1 MTASFTRLG
10 MNPRLATDYD
20 ATTGIHTL
28 KVTGISGGGGSPGGS
43 SGQLQFNNAGDFGG
57 ITGATTD
64 GTSLILA
71 SGNLKLSGS
80 SSGTAILNAPATGG
94 GAVTLPAGNVT
105 LAPTVSPTFTTPT
118 LGVASAT
125 SINKVTL
132 TAPATGSTLTLVDGS
147 TLATAGAHSLTLTTT
162 ADSNVTLPTTGTL
175 ATLAGA
181 ETLSNKT
188 LVAPALGTPASGVAT
203 NLTGTAAGLTAGSV
217 TTNANLTGV
226 ITSVG
231 NATSIA
237 SQTGTGTKF
246 VTDTSPTLVTPTLGV
261 ATATS
266 VATSAAN
273 VNTQSIG
280 AVSTDG
286 TVLQNT
292 TAATVGAQK
301 WSPRLHFIGQGWKT
315 NTTAASQ
322 TVDFI
327 SELQT
332 IQGSTSPT
340 GQLVFS
346 AQVAGGGY
354 VPVAAFGT
362 AIGAPCFF
370 FPAANTQAIMDYG
383 VGYVS
388 FRIQGANAVSIQGV
402 GILPNAAAATYTLGS
417 NSAPFTSLTLAA
429 TTSTTGGA
437 VLTSP
442 SSANLQLGAANAAS
456 PINQTLSVQ
465 GSRAGTDS
473 NVGGGA
479 LTIQSGIGTGIG
491 TVSTLSLKSPV
502 AVASG
507 TGAQTLVTGLA
518 INVGTAVLTSYIVA
532 NLPAAA
538 TAGAGA
544 TAFVTDASTT
554 LVLGLGG
561 PVTGGGA
568 NKVPVFSDGTNW
580 NYG

>member
-1 MTASFTRLG
+1 MAASFTRLG

-28 KVTGISGGGGSPGGS
+28 KVTGISGGGGGSPGGS

-80 SSGTAILNAPATGG
+80 SSGTVILNAPATGG

-147 TLATAGAHSLTLTTT
+147 TLATAAAHSLTLTTT

-181 ETLSNKT
+181 ETLTNKT

-315 NTTAASQ
+315 TGTASVTTDWI
-322 TVDFI
+322 V
-327 SELQT
+327 ELQPV
-332 IQGSTSPT
+332 QGAANPSVS
-340 GQLVFS
+340 LVFS
-346 AQVAGGGY
+346 YQIAGAGYTQLLSLTSGGNAAFTNGIQAATLFSSGVTASSGGY
-354 VPVAAFGT
+354 ISA
-362 AIGAPCFF
+362 
-370 FPAANTQAIMDYG
+370 
-383 VGYVS
+383 
-388 FRIQGANAVSIQGV
+388 
-402 GILPNAAAATYTLGS
+402 S
-417 NSAPFTSLTLAA
+417 NS
-429 TTSTTGGA
+429 TTYA
-437 VLTSP
+437 
-442 SSANLQLGAANAAS
+442 LGAANDVVWSRFGAAGWQLGNANSAS
-456 PINQTLSVQ
+456 PIAQTLATQ
-465 GSRAGTDS
+465 GSRSGTDS

-479 LTIQSGIGTGIG
+479 LTIQSGIGTGTG
-491 TVSTLSLKSPV
+491 TSSTLSLKSPV

-507 TGAQTLVTGLA
+507 TGAQTLVTGLV

-532 NLPAAA
+532 NLPTAAS
-538 TAGAGA
+538 AGAGA